1 MVLENSKNKGKKNRL
16 ITTDK
21 DTWDDVPSV
30 PLSRGTTKCLN
41 RQYRPNST
49 RGKSSCRHM

>member
-16 ITTDK
+16 IATDK

-30 PLSRGTTKCLN
+30 PLSRGTNQVSQPSIPAK
-41 RQYRPNST
+41 
-49 RGKSSCRHM
+49 